1 LPGGV
6 VIIAGFVGGADNIV
20 GFIARRWTVP
30 ACDPAFVSLPVIVAA
45 LIVGSIVVG
54 VSVEGG
60 GGDGATALAVVNAG
74 EPTTS
79 SDLASSTPGPPL

>member
-6 VIIAGFVGGADNIV
+6 VIVARFVGAADNIV
-20 GFIARRWTVP
+20 GFIGRWTVP
-30 ACDPAFVSLPVIVAA
+30 ACGSAFVSLPVIVAA
-45 LIVGSIVVG
+45 LIVGSVVVG

-60 GGDGATALAVVNAG
+60 GSDGATALAVVNAA

-79 SDLASSTPGPPL
+79 SDLASSSPGPPL